1 MIYYTVVDN
10 YVIPR
15 ELKKRRVEDIPGAK
29 LCKLW
34 YPSSGSLMAGCRA
47 LSHIEE
53 DLTDYNWFYTEEL
66 AVLKVIGA
74 LRAWRVLQ
82 DEEEFNK
89 WVKHRVW

>member
-1 MIYYTVVDN
+1 
-10 YVIPR
+10 
-15 ELKKRRVEDIPGAK
+15 
-29 LCKLW
+29 
-34 YPSSGSLMAGCRA
+34 MAGCRA

-74 LRAWRVLQ
+74 VRAWRVLQ

-89 WVKHRVW
+89 WVKQRVR